1 MNNMY
6 GKDKFHDRQ
15 KAVLQKSAQKI
26 ENDSGWAQNNF
37 MREYAEEILPASGA
51 ELSFGE
57 LCAIGE
63 HVEQEA
69 AFSAKEAMRNKIK
82 ERRDAERYKSTGM
95 DSEQRTPNPFED
107 SSAIAT
113 ESPKNEDTLNTTR
126 KHADAKPT
134 KSAGIKT
141 SKKQSLVETTRE
153 LKKYIHII
161 SCGGVLYYHNE
172 YYYTQLD
179 SKQLIKLYRQ
189 NVDYELNNESSL
201 RGYKDLYDCL
211 VTDPQIE
218 CSEPEDEPI
227 YAPLENG
234 ILDLMEWKLYPHSP
248 DQITFTCIKAKYDP
262 QAKCQVF
269 EEYLQRVTGGD
280 SLLSERVWMA
290 IGYLLIYPARGKF
303 FIFMKGIG
311 NSGKSV
317 LGSFIRRLYPKESMD
332 FSNEK
337 NAVYSFLFIG
347 PEDKKQ
353 EFMACVERFCLGEEA
368 QQETKKETEQDY
380 LHNAQNYQQAGNAEM
395 AFQQY
400 MVAARDYGH
409 PKAQFEVARCYQN
422 GTGVEKNEENAVVWY
437 RKSAEQGYAMA
448 QCDLGYCYYCGEGV
462 KKDFGKAAEWYR
474 KSAEQGNA
482 TAQRNLAIFYKNGY
496 GVTQNKEEAVKWNQ
510 KAAEQG
516 NTEAQNSLGCC
527 YKWGEG
533 VEKDLGKAIE
543 WYRKSAE
550 NGNELAQYNLGLCYE
565 YGDGVTKDLGR
576 AAEWYRKSAEQ
587 GNADAQCELGHCYYY
602 GRGVTENK
610 AEAAKWYRKAAK
622 QGNADAQYNLC
633 CCYENGEGV
642 EKNSAKA
649 VEWCR
654 KSAENGNASAQ
665 YKLGLFYENGYG
677 VAQNKEEAVKWYRKS
692 AEQGY
697 ADAQYN
703 LAKLLVWK
711 DGEEAFKWY
720 QKAAKQGHAGAQNGL
735 GFCYEEPDKEMEMM
749 EIDIYPSVGVEKDS
763 AKAVEWY
770 RKAAEQGYAMA
781 QCNLGNC
788 YRQGRGVEKNLE
800 KAVEWYRKSAEQGY
814 DLGQFCLAG
823 CYEKGEGVPIDKEKA
838 LQWYKKAA
846 DQGFMS
852 AKLAINNMQSS
863 GIGTALSVLEFGA
876 AMATVGVLE
885 KLERLG
891 KIFKG

>member
-317 LGSFIRRLYPKESMD
+317 LGSFIRRLYPKESISSIRLKQMK
-332 FSNEK
+332 NEFGMSSLA
-337 NAVYSFLFIG
+337 NAVINFDMDMPSSKIDEEAASRLKQITGGDSINVPRKFRDDALLERRIKFVFSSNHPLIIDG
-347 PEDKKQ
+347 EDDALLKRIIYLPFNYAIPDDQ
-353 EFMACVERFCLGEEA
+353 QDPDLGE
-368 QQETKKETEQDY
+368 KIWKEQDAIVTKALRY
-380 LHNAQNYQQAGNAEM
+380 ARKLVQLNYIFPEIPQVDNVKCIMRDSIAKTVGKFIQESCDRSEPKAVTATEDLYNAYSDYCKEENMLACSKKAFTKELTQRGIKHIRFRCIGEDMIARKNPVS
-395 AFQQY
+395 AFQ
-400 MVAARDYGH
+400 
-409 PKAQFEVARCYQN
+409 
-422 GTGVEKNEENAVVWY
+422 
-437 RKSAEQGYAMA
+437 
-448 QCDLGYCYYCGEGV
+448 
-462 KKDFGKAAEWYR
+462 
-474 KSAEQGNA
+474 
-482 TAQRNLAIFYKNGY
+482 
-496 GVTQNKEEAVKWNQ
+496 
-510 KAAEQG
+510 
-516 NTEAQNSLGCC
+516 
-527 YKWGEG
+527 
-533 VEKDLGKAIE
+533 
-543 WYRKSAE
+543 
-550 NGNELAQYNLGLCYE
+550 
-565 YGDGVTKDLGR
+565 
-576 AAEWYRKSAEQ
+576 
-587 GNADAQCELGHCYYY
+587 
-602 GRGVTENK
+602 
-610 AEAAKWYRKAAK
+610 
-622 QGNADAQYNLC
+622 
-633 CCYENGEGV
+633 
-642 EKNSAKA
+642 
-649 VEWCR
+649 
-654 KSAENGNASAQ
+654 
-665 YKLGLFYENGYG
+665 
-677 VAQNKEEAVKWYRKS
+677 
-692 AEQGY
+692 
-697 ADAQYN
+697 
-703 LAKLLVWK
+703 
-711 DGEEAFKWY
+711 
-720 QKAAKQGHAGAQNGL
+720 
-735 GFCYEEPDKEMEMM
+735 
-749 EIDIYPSVGVEKDS
+749 
-763 AKAVEWY
+763 
-770 RKAAEQGYAMA
+770 
-781 QCNLGNC
+781 
-788 YRQGRGVEKNLE
+788 
-800 KAVEWYRKSAEQGY
+800 
-814 DLGQFCLAG
+814 
-823 CYEKGEGVPIDKEKA
+823 
-838 LQWYKKAA
+838 
-846 DQGFMS
+846 
-852 AKLAINNMQSS
+852 
-863 GIGTALSVLEFGA
+863 GIRF
-876 AMATVGVLE
+876 
-885 KLERLG
+885 RP
-891 KIFKG
+891 

>member
-57 LCAIGE
+57 LCAIGV

-317 LGSFIRRLYPKESMD
+317 LGSFIRRLYPKESISSIRLKQMK
-332 FSNEK
+332 NEFGMSSLA
-337 NAVYSFLFIG
+337 NAVINFDMDMPSSKI
-347 PEDKKQ
+347 D
-353 EFMACVERFCLGEEA
+353 EEA
-368 QQETKKETEQDY
+368 ASRLKQI
-380 LHNAQNYQQAGNAEM
+380 
-395 AFQQY
+395 
-400 MVAARDYGH
+400 
-409 PKAQFEVARCYQN
+409 
-422 GTGVEKNEENAVVWY
+422 TG
-437 RKSAEQGYAMA
+437 
-448 QCDLGYCYYCGEGV
+448 D
-462 KKDFGKAAEWYR
+462 
-474 KSAEQGNA
+474 
-482 TAQRNLAIFYKNGY
+482 
-496 GVTQNKEEAVKWNQ
+496 
-510 KAAEQG
+510 
-516 NTEAQNSLGCC
+516 
-527 YKWGEG
+527 
-533 VEKDLGKAIE
+533 
-543 WYRKSAE
+543 
-550 NGNELAQYNLGLCYE
+550 
-565 YGDGVTKDLGR
+565 
-576 AAEWYRKSAEQ
+576 
-587 GNADAQCELGHCYYY
+587 
-602 GRGVTENK
+602 
-610 AEAAKWYRKAAK
+610 
-622 QGNADAQYNLC
+622 
-633 CCYENGEGV
+633 
-642 EKNSAKA
+642 
-649 VEWCR
+649 
-654 KSAENGNASAQ
+654 
-665 YKLGLFYENGYG
+665 
-677 VAQNKEEAVKWYRKS
+677 
-692 AEQGY
+692 
-697 ADAQYN
+697 
-703 LAKLLVWK
+703 
-711 DGEEAFKWY
+711 
-720 QKAAKQGHAGAQNGL
+720 
-735 GFCYEEPDKEMEMM
+735 
-749 EIDIYPSVGVEKDS
+749 
-763 AKAVEWY
+763 
-770 RKAAEQGYAMA
+770 
-781 QCNLGNC
+781 
-788 YRQGRGVEKNLE
+788 
-800 KAVEWYRKSAEQGY
+800 
-814 DLGQFCLAG
+814 
-823 CYEKGEGVPIDKEKA
+823 
-838 LQWYKKAA
+838 
-846 DQGFMS
+846 
-852 AKLAINNMQSS
+852 
-863 GIGTALSVLEFGA
+863 
-876 AMATVGVLE
+876 
-885 KLERLG
+885 
-891 KIFKG
+891 